1 MKHLKNSE
9 VYNAFEK
16 KNWFGEKGF
25 GEMRPI
31 SVSKWVKSFTYSN
44 AVSDYYLIG
53 FPFYQGV
60 ILKNSTFRFD

>member
-9 VYNAFEK
+9 VYDAFEK
-16 KNWFGEKGF
+16 KNWF